1 MKTKPWLVAAFVA
14 ASFIGSAVAAEPQTY
29 QLSPVSVKAPQNPA
43 HAPFTMEQIMAHP
56 DWLGRPVEGSY
67 WSDNSNT
74 LYFQQKRQGSE
85 VRDWYSLNAQQGAVA
100 TLVPMA
106 DWHLM
111 GSDRA
116 VKSADGKSVAWLFE
130 GNVFVRHQGKLT
142 QVTRSSVAYDEVQFL
157 ADGRLVYR
165 AGWTY
170 QVLDLNSGASQELV
184 SLKNGTAP
192 AAPKVADSYMAKEQ
206 HQLIQFVALSH
217 KNSTEQFEQQQLLAK
232 QNKALAPAAIY
243 LAKDKRIVSASLSP
257 KADYMLVALAE
268 KAAGGRDKNDIMPNY
283 ITASGNIAAEPVRRR
298 VADQKP
304 QNQQLVLV
312 DLKNASTTELNY
324 DALPGFDEDVLAAVK
339 AENAKAEGKTYQ
351 SKKAPRAITLL
362 NDWSWGQTAMQWHQ
376 SGSQVAVMLKAWDNK
391 DRWLATVD
399 FAKKRLVSQ
408 HRLHDDAWV
417 NYSFNDFGWLKQSDT
432 LYFLSE
438 ETGYAHLYAKT
449 LTGKARKLTAG
460 TFEVSSPTLS
470 SNDQYLYFKG
480 NVSHPGIYEIYRVAL
495 STGQLE
501 QMTALKG
508 AADYQLSPDESKLLL
523 TWSNSV
529 TPPELY
535 LMENKPKA
543 NVSRLTSTVSAELMA
558 LNLQAPQVI
567 AVPSSHGKQP
577 VFAKLYLPKDYQ
589 QGEKRRAV
597 IFNHGA
603 GYLQNSD
610 LGWSGYFREYLF
622 HNLLTQQGYVVLD
635 MDYRASKGYG
645 RDWRTA
651 IYRQMGTPET
661 QDLVDGVK
669 YLVANAHVD
678 EKRIGTY
685 GGSYG
690 GFMTFM
696 ALFTEPDLFQAG
708 AALRPVGDWAY
719 YNHGYTSNIL
729 NTPDVDPIAYRR
741 SSPIYFTQG
750 LKAKLLI
757 NAPMVDDNVFFQ
769 DTVRVVQRL
778 IEQENANF
786 ETAIYPVEPH
796 GFRQPSSWL
805 DEYKR
810 IFRLFEQ
817 EL

>member
-1 MKTKPWLVAAFVA
+1 MKTKPWLIAAFVA

-29 QLSPVSVKAPQNPA
+29 QLTAISVKAPENAA

-56 DWLGRPVEGSY
+56 DWLGRPAEGAY
-67 WSDNSNT
+67 WADNNSQ
-74 LYFQQKRQGSE
+74 LYFQQKRLGSE
-85 VRDWYSLNAQQGAVA
+85 IRDWYSLNTEQGAVA
-100 TLVPMA
+100 TAVPMA

-111 GSDRA
+111 GSART
-116 VKSADGKSVAWLFE
+116 VYSENGKSLAYLFE
-130 GNVFVRHQGKLT
+130 GNVFVKHQGKLT
-142 QVTRSSVAYDEVQFL
+142 QVTRSSTRYGEVQFL
-157 ADGRLVYR
+157 ADGRLVFR
-165 AGWTY
+165 SGWTY
-170 QVLDLNSGASQELV
+170 QALDLNTGAVTELV
-184 SLKNGTAP
+184 TLKNADKP
-192 AAPKVADSYMAKEQ
+192 SAPKVADTYMAQEQ
-206 HQLIQFVALSH
+206 HKLIQFVALTH
-217 KNSTEQFEQQQLLAK
+217 KNKTEQFEQQQLVAA
-232 QNKALAPAAIY
+232 QNPALAMTAVY
-243 LAKDKRIVSASLSP
+243 LDKTKRIASASLSP
-257 KADYMLVALAE
+257 KGDRLLVALADKSE
-268 KAAGGRDKNDIMPNY
+268 WRDKTDIMPNY
-283 ITASGNIAAEPVRRR
+283 ITASGNIAAEEVRRR

-304 QNQQLVLV
+304 QSQQLVLV
-312 DLKNASTTELNY
+312 DIKTQQATELKY
-324 DALPGFDEDVLAAVK
+324 DDLPGFDEDVLAAVK
-339 AENAKAEGKTYQ
+339 AENAKAQGKTYQ
-351 SKKAPRAITLL
+351 SKKAPRAIELI
-362 NDWSWGQTAMQWHQ
+362 NDWSWDQSAIQWHS

-399 FAKKRLVSQ
+399 FAKKRLVNQ
-408 HRLHDDAWV
+408 HRLHDDAWI
-417 NYSFNDFGWLKQSDT
+417 NYSFNDFGWLSQTDS
-432 LYFLSE
+432 LYYLSE
-438 ETGYAHLYAKT
+438 ESGYAHLYIKAVNGTAK
-449 LTGKARKLTAG
+449 KLTAG
-460 TFEVSSPTLS
+460 TFEVSNPHLTK
-470 SNDQYLYFKG
+470 NDQYLYFKG
-480 NVSHPGIYEIYRVAL
+480 NVSHPGIYEIYRVNL
-495 STGQLE
+495 GSGQLE

-508 AADYQLSPDESKLLL
+508 AADYQLSPDENKLML

-535 LMENKPKA
+535 LMDNKPKA
-543 NVSRLTSTVSAELMA
+543 KVTRLTYTASKELSA
-558 LNLQAPQVI
+558 LNLAAPQVI

-622 HNLLTQQGYVVLD
+622 HNLLIQKGYVVLD

-669 YLVANAHVD
+669 YLVAKAHVD
-678 EKRIGTY
+678 EKRVGTY

-741 SSPIYFTQG
+741 SSPIYFTEG

-778 IEQENANF
+778 IEHENANF

>member
-1 MKTKPWLVAAFVA
+1 MKTKPWLIAAFVA
-14 ASFIGSAVAAEPQTY
+14 ASFIGSALAAEPQTY
-29 QLSPVSVKAPQNPA
+29 QLTPVSVKAPENAA
-43 HAPFTMEQIMAHP
+43 HAAFTMEQIMAHP
-56 DWLGRPVEGSY
+56 DWLGRPAEGAY
-67 WSDNSNT
+67 WADNNSQ
-74 LYFQQKRQGSE
+74 LYYQQKRQGSE
-85 VRDWYSLNAQQGAVA
+85 IRDWYSIKAEQGAVA
-100 TLVPMA
+100 TAVPMA

-111 GSDRA
+111 GSA
-116 VKSADGKSVAWLFE
+116 QTVYSQDGKSLAYLFE
-130 GNVFVRHQGKLT
+130 DNVFVKHQGKLT
-142 QVTRSSVAYDEVQFL
+142 QVTRSSTSYEEVQFL
-157 ADGRLVYR
+157 ADGRLVFR
-165 AGWTY
+165 SGWTY
-170 QVLDLNSGASQELV
+170 QVLDLTTGAVTELV
-184 SLKNGTAP
+184 SLKNAEKP
-192 AAPKVADSYMAKEQ
+192 SAPKVANTYLAQEQ
-206 HQLIQFVALSH
+206 HKLIEFIALTH
-217 KNSTEQFEQQQLLAK
+217 KNKTEKFEQQELLAK
-232 QNKALAPAAIY
+232 QNNAVAPAVIY
-243 LAKDKRIVSASLSP
+243 LDKNKRIASASLSP
-257 KADYMLVALAE
+257 KGDKLVVALAD
-268 KAAGGRDKNDIMPNY
+268 KSTWRDKTDIMPNY
-283 ITASGNIAAEPVRRR
+283 ITASGHLAAEEVRRR

-304 QNQQLVLV
+304 SSHQLFLV
-312 DLKNASTTELNY
+312 DLTTQQATELKY
-324 DALPGFDEDVLAAVK
+324 DDLPGFDEDVLAEVK
-339 AENAKAEGKTYQ
+339 AENAKAQGKTYQ
-351 SKKAPRAITLL
+351 SKKAPRAIELI
-362 NDWSWGQTAMQWHQ
+362 NDWSWDQSAIQWHQ
-376 SGSQVAVMLKAWDNK
+376 TGSQVAVMLRAWDNK

-399 FAKKRLVSQ
+399 FAKKRLVTQ

-417 NYSFNDFGWLKQSDT
+417 NYSFNDFGWLSQNET
-432 LYFLSE
+432 LYYLSE
-438 ETGYAHLYAKT
+438 ESGYAHLYVKA
-449 LTGKARKLTAG
+449 LNGKAKKLTAG
-460 TFEVSSPTLS
+460 TFEVSNPQLS
-470 SNDQYLYFKG
+470 KNDQYLYFKG

-495 STGQLE
+495 SSGQLE

-508 AADYQLSPDESKLLL
+508 SADYQLSPDENKLLL

-543 NVSRLTSTVSAELMA
+543 KVSRLTQTVSAELAA
-558 LNLQAPQVI
+558 LNLAAPQVI

-610 LGWSGYFREYLF
+610 LGWSGYFREYFF
-622 HNLLTQQGYVVLD
+622 HNLLIQKGYVVLD

-678 EKRIGTY
+678 EKRVGTY

-729 NTPDVDPIAYRR
+729 NTPEVDPIAYRR

-778 IEQENANF
+778 IEHENANF

>member
-1 MKTKPWLVAAFVA
+1 MKTKPWLIAAFVA

-29 QLSPVSVKAPQNPA
+29 QLTPVSVKAPENAA
-43 HAPFTMEQIMAHP
+43 HAAFSMEQIMAHP
-56 DWLGRPVEGSY
+56 DWLGRPAEGAY
-67 WSDNSNT
+67 WADNNSQ
-74 LYFQQKRQGSE
+74 LYYQQKRQGSE
-85 VRDWYSLNAQQGAVA
+85 IRDWYSIKAEQGAVA
-100 TLVPMA
+100 TAVPMA

-111 GSDRA
+111 GSA
-116 VKSADGKSVAWLFE
+116 QTVYSQDGKSLAYLFE
-130 GNVFVRHQGKLT
+130 GNVFVKHQGKLT
-142 QVTRSSVAYDEVQFL
+142 QVTRSSTSYEEVQFL
-157 ADGRLVYR
+157 ADGRLVFR
-165 AGWTY
+165 SGWTY
-170 QVLDLNSGASQELV
+170 QVLDLTTGAVTELV
-184 SLKNGTAP
+184 SLKNADKP
-192 AAPKVADSYMAKEQ
+192 SAPKVANTYMAQEQ
-206 HQLIQFVALSH
+206 HKLIEFIALTH
-217 KNSTEQFEQQQLLAK
+217 KNKTEQFEQQELLAK
-232 QNKALAPAAIY
+232 QSNAVAPAAIY
-243 LAKDKRIVSASLSP
+243 LDKNKRIASASLSP
-257 KADYMLVALAE
+257 KGDKLVVALAD
-268 KAAGGRDKNDIMPNY
+268 KSTWRDKTDIMPNY
-283 ITASGNIAAEPVRRR
+283 ITASGHIAAEEVRRR

-304 QNQQLVLV
+304 SSHQLFLV
-312 DLKNASTTELNY
+312 DLTTQQATELKY
-324 DALPGFDEDVLAAVK
+324 DDLPGFDEDVLAAVK

-351 SKKAPRAITLL
+351 SKKAPRAIELI
-362 NDWSWGQTAMQWHQ
+362 NDWSWDQSAIQWHQ
-376 SGSQVAVMLKAWDNK
+376 TGSQVAVMLRAWDNK

-399 FAKKRLVSQ
+399 FAKKRLVTQ

-417 NYSFNDFGWLKQSDT
+417 NYSFNDFGWLSQNET
-432 LYFLSE
+432 LYYLSE
-438 ETGYAHLYAKT
+438 ESGYAHLYVKA
-449 LTGKARKLTAG
+449 LNGKAKKLTAG
-460 TFEVSSPTLS
+460 TFEVSNPQLS
-470 SNDQYLYFKG
+470 KNDQYLYFKG

-495 STGQLE
+495 NSGQLE

-508 AADYQLSPDESKLLL
+508 SADYQLSPDEHKLLL

-543 NVSRLTSTVSAELMA
+543 KVSRLTQTVSAELAA
-558 LNLQAPQVI
+558 LNLVAPQVI

-577 VFAKLYLPKDYQ
+577 VFAKLYLPKDFQ

-610 LGWSGYFREYLF
+610 LGWSGYFREYFF
-622 HNLLTQQGYVVLD
+622 HNLLIQKGYVVLD

-678 EKRIGTY
+678 EKRVGTY

-778 IEQENANF
+778 IEHENANF